1 MPILC
6 KESLRVV
13 CLCGGSGAELIA
25 LALSYNHS
33 ALKEMHVTVVDKE
46 PLWHASSSPP
56 SFLTSS
62 LNRLFAAVKPLLSFS
77 LSFEFIVAD
86 LLAPISFAATL
97 QSASICTIVYGI
109 SELLDFDEAHSLAF
123 LHSLRDLLPEDCLFM
138 VVDPL
143 SHQFCCEKEIAV
155 KRAMM
160 GNGSVQREEKR
171 PKRVGWK
178 LLYEGH
184 DKVSVTRSI
193 LEPLIIKHCASL
205 NMQINRDI
213 KLSCHTWC
221 VLLRKEG
228 PGDSIP
234 PPLPSPHTTL
244 LLTQF
249 PCIENIVA
257 TFRPLHTNLWLPRDA
272 CDETNPTISDR
283 LLRAWMQNGG
293 VLCLPYTVF
302 KALAAR
308 RGPVTCSLLVLHN
321 YDCYAEGEK
330 EETAHAVLES
340 VVCEQLVVT
349 MQREDVV
356 ELEGSLRRAFRRR
369 ASNAEVVKMR
379 CVPDAEVVK
388 MHCIPDTE
396 GMETCCV
403 PDTEGMETCC
413 VPDTEGMETCCVPDA
428 EGMETCCVPDT
439 EEVEL
444 HCIPDAEG
452 METCCVPD
460 TEEVELHCVPDTEV
474 MEMRCSVEDVM
485 RRKATSGFVWTTE
498 RVATA
503 ATPLQTELLAE
514 CEGASLRQV
523 VMIHP
528 ALVLEK
534 KVVSGKQFNPT
545 VRKCEEVNSR
555 RCGACGRDIP

>member
-33 ALKEMHVTVVDKE
+33 SLKEMHVTVVDKE

-56 SFLTSS
+56 SFITSS

-86 LLAPISFAATL
+86 LLAPISFASTL

-257 TFRPLHTNLWLPRDA
+257 TLRPLHTNLWLPCDA

-308 RGPVTCSLLVLHN
+308 RGPVECSLLVLHN

-369 ASNAEVVKMR
+369 ASNAEVVKMC
-379 CVPDAEVVK
+379 CVPNTEEGE
-388 MHCIPDTE
+388 MHCIPD
-396 GMETCCV
+396 
-403 PDTEGMETCC
+403 
-413 VPDTEGMETCCVPDA
+413 A
-428 EGMETCCVPDT
+428 EGM
-439 EEVEL
+439 EL

-460 TEEVELHCVPDTEV
+460 TEEVELHCVPDAEVKEMRCSVEDVKEMHCIPDAEVKEMHCIPDAEVKEMHCIPDVEV
-474 MEMRCSVEDVM
+474 MEMRCNVEDVM

-545 VRKCEEVNSR
+545 VRKCEGVKSR
-555 RCGACGRDIP
+555 RCSACGSDIP

>member
-356 ELEGSLRRAFRRR
+356 ELEGSLRRAFHRR
-369 ASNAEVVKMR
+369 AS
-379 CVPDAEVVK
+379 EVVK
-388 MHCIPDTE
+388 MHCI
-396 GMETCCV
+396 
-403 PDTEGMETCC
+403 
-413 VPDTEGMETCCVPDA
+413 
-428 EGMETCCVPDT
+428 PDT

-460 TEEVELHCVPDTEV
+460 TEGMETCCVPDTEEVELHCVPDTEV
-474 MEMRCSVEDVM
+474 KEMRCSVEDVKEMRCSVEDVM

-555 RCGACGRDIP
+555 RCSACGSDIP

>member
-257 TFRPLHTNLWLPRDA
+257 TLRPLHTNLWLPRDA

-283 LLRAWMQNGG
+283 LLRAWTQNGG

-308 RGPVTCSLLVLHN
+308 RGPVECSLLVLHN

-369 ASNAEVVKMR
+369 ASNAEVVKMC
-379 CVPDAEVVK
+379 CVPNTEEGE
-388 MHCIPDTE
+388 MHCIPD
-396 GMETCCV
+396 
-403 PDTEGMETCC
+403 
-413 VPDTEGMETCCVPDA
+413 A
-428 EGMETCCVPDT
+428 EGM
-439 EEVEL
+439 EL

-460 TEEVELHCVPDTEV
+460 TEEVELHCVPDAEVKEMRCSVEDVKEMHCIPDAEVKEMHCVPDAEV
-474 MEMRCSVEDVM
+474 MEMRCNVEDVM

-514 CEGASLRQV
+514 CVGASLRQV

-555 RCGACGRDIP
+555 RCSACGRDIP

>member
-396 GMETCCV
+396 
-403 PDTEGMETCC
+403 
-413 VPDTEGMETCCVPDA
+413 
-428 EGMETCCVPDT
+428 
-439 EEVEL
+439 EVEL

-460 TEEVELHCVPDTEV
+460 TEVMEMRCSVEDVK
-474 MEMRCSVEDVM
+474 EMRCSVEDVM

-555 RCGACGRDIP
+555 RCSACGSDIP

>member
-193 LEPLIIKHCASL
+193 LEPLIIKHCTSL

-257 TFRPLHTNLWLPRDA
+257 TLRPLHTNLWLPRDA
-272 CDETNPTISDR
+272 CDETTPTLSDR
-283 LLRAWMQNGG
+283 LLRAWTQNGG

-308 RGPVTCSLLVLHN
+308 RGPVECSLLVLHN

-340 VVCEQLVVT
+340 VVCDGKDGALYDLSALEQKDKYELFLGGNYGQCVITTGTENGKHLLLVKDSFANSFVPFLTGDYETIT
-349 MQREDVV
+349 MIDLRYYRGSMA
-356 ELEGSLRRAFRRR
+356 ELA
-369 ASNAEVVKMR
+369 AEADNILV
-379 CVPDAEVVK
+379 
-388 MHCIPDTE
+388 
-396 GMETCCV
+396 
-403 PDTEGMETCC
+403 
-413 VPDTEGMETCCVPDA
+413 
-428 EGMETCCVPDT
+428 
-439 EEVEL
+439 L
-444 HCIPDAEG
+444 
-452 METCCVPD
+452 
-460 TEEVELHCVPDTEV
+460 TEV
-474 MEMRCSVEDVM
+474 TNL
-485 RRKATSGFVWTTE
+485 AGSGDYFK
-498 RVATA
+498 
-503 ATPLQTELLAE
+503 L
-514 CEGASLRQV
+514 S
-523 VMIHP
+523 
-528 ALVLEK
+528 K
-534 KVVSGKQFNPT
+534 
-545 VRKCEEVNSR
+545 
-555 RCGACGRDIP
+555 

>member
-33 ALKEMHVTVVDKE
+33 SLKEMHVTVVDKE

-56 SFLTSS
+56 SFITSS

-86 LLAPISFAATL
+86 LLAPISFASTL

-257 TFRPLHTNLWLPRDA
+257 TLRPLHTNLWLPCDA

-308 RGPVTCSLLVLHN
+308 RGPVECSLLVLHN

-369 ASNAEVVKMR
+369 ASNAEVVKMC
-379 CVPDAEVVK
+379 CVPNTEEGE
-388 MHCIPDTE
+388 MHCIPD
-396 GMETCCV
+396 
-403 PDTEGMETCC
+403 
-413 VPDTEGMETCCVPDA
+413 A
-428 EGMETCCVPDT
+428 EGM
-439 EEVEL
+439 EL

-460 TEEVELHCVPDTEV
+460 TEEVELHCVPDAEVKEMRCSVEDVKEMHCIPDAEVKEMHCIPDVEV
-474 MEMRCSVEDVM
+474 MEMRCNVEDVM

-545 VRKCEEVNSR
+545 VRKCEGVKSR
-555 RCGACGRDIP
+555 RCSACGSDIP

>member
-1 MPILC
+1 MC

-33 ALKEMHVTVVDKE
+33 SLKEMHVTVVDKE

-56 SFLTSS
+56 SFITSS

-86 LLAPISFAATL
+86 LLAPISFASTL

-257 TFRPLHTNLWLPRDA
+257 TLRPLHTNLWLPCDA

-308 RGPVTCSLLVLHN
+308 RGPVECSLLVLHN

-369 ASNAEVVKMR
+369 ASNAEVVKMC
-379 CVPDAEVVK
+379 CVPNTEEGE
-388 MHCIPDTE
+388 MHCIPD
-396 GMETCCV
+396 
-403 PDTEGMETCC
+403 
-413 VPDTEGMETCCVPDA
+413 A
-428 EGMETCCVPDT
+428 EGM
-439 EEVEL
+439 EL

-460 TEEVELHCVPDTEV
+460 TEEVELHCVPDAEVKEMRCSVEDVKEMHCIPDAEVKEMHCIPDVEV
-474 MEMRCSVEDVM
+474 MEMRCNVEDVM

-545 VRKCEEVNSR
+545 VRKCEGVKSR
-555 RCGACGRDIP
+555 RCSACGSDIP